1 MFQNGYN
8 FVMKKLKDEYVAKQE
23 RFFDD
28 MRKALGVTTN
38 QSVRNYMNGRTLV
51 DVVQD
56 ENVRKVFRK
65 YGYRGDKSF

>member
-1 MFQNGYN
+1 MFQKGYN